1 MKLYVVLRFENEYD
15 QFGGYFHG
23 VYTSLSAAVSP
34 NGYFGRKEGDQTWYS
49 LTQISPNKE
58 YNEESYPHDYKESL
72 EVKETLVGELN
83 E

>member
-34 NGYFGRKEGDQTWYS
+34 NGYFGRKEDDQTWYAVA
-49 LTQISPNKE
+49 QISPNKE
-58 YNEESYPHDYKESL
+58 YDEESYPHDYKESL
-72 EVKETLVGELN
+72 KVKETLSGESN
-83 E
+83 D

>member
-1 MKLYVVLRFENEYD
+1 MKLYVVLRFVNEYD

-23 VYTSLSAAVSP
+23 VFNSLSAAVSP

-49 LTQISPNKE
+49 VSDISANKE
-58 YNEESYPHDYKESL
+58 YDEESYPHNYKESL
-72 EVKETLVGELN
+72 EVKETLMGELN

>member
-23 VYTSLSAAVSP
+23 VYNSLSSAASP

-49 LTQISPNKE
+49 VSDISPNKE
-58 YNEESYPHDYKESL
+58 YDEESYPHNYKESL
-72 EVKETLVGELN
+72 KVKENLIGESN